1 METATA
7 MTVVLGVV
15 PLVGWL
21 LWWWNDLWFGLPAKM
36 RCSASGTKLP
46 PGRMG
51 VPFFGEM
58 PNFLWYFKR
67 LRRPD
72 DYINSKRHKYGET
85 PGLYKSHL
93 FGSPVIIACSPSLNK
108 FVLQSDANFI
118 REWPTA
124 KIFGINSLIC
134 AQGKAHTRIKSFV
147 LRAINRP
154 DALRQMAVML
164 QPRVTFANIAKH
176 FAGFE
181 PGPVLDT
188 LDELFKGVMHGFRA
202 FPLNFPG
209 TAYHHAIQCHT
220 KVWEIFRV
228 ELEKRKNNPDGAK
241 ARNDLM
247 DGLMELKDDEGK
259 RLRDVEVLDNI
270 ISLVVGAYEPISL
283 SMMWALYLLAKYPLV
298 LQKLREENMNLSKNN
313 DEVLITAEDVAK
325 LTYTKKVVEETLRVA
340 NIASLVFRTAT
351 KDVEYK
357 GYSIPKG
364 WKVVLWL
371 RYLHTNPENFEDP
384 MCFNPDRWNESVKP
398 EAFQVFGGGSR
409 ICAGNMLVRL
419 QLAIFL
425 HHLARAYK
433 YTANHKTELSLP
445 SANFEDGVELTFSK
459 L

>member
-1 METATA
+1 
-7 MTVVLGVV
+7 
-15 PLVGWL
+15 
-21 LWWWNDLWFGLPAKM
+21 
-36 RCSASGTKLP
+36 
-46 PGRMG
+46 
-51 VPFFGEM
+51 
-58 PNFLWYFKR
+58 
-67 LRRPD
+67 
-72 DYINSKRHKYGET
+72 YGET

-124 KIFGINSLIC
+124 NIFGINSLIC

-147 LRAINRP
+147 LRAINGP

-164 QPRVTFANIAKH
+164 QPRVISTLQSWSQKGRITAWKEAEKVTFANITKH

-202 FPLNFPG
+202 YPLDFPG

-259 RLRDVEVLDNI
+259 QLRDVEVLDNI
-270 ISLVVGAYEPISL
+270 VSLVVGGYEAISL
-283 SMMWALYLLAKYPLV
+283 SKMWALYLLAKYPAV
-298 LQKLREENMNLSKNN
+298 LQKLREENMNLSKKN
-313 DEVLITAEDVAK
+313 DEELITAEDVAK
-325 LTYTKKVVEETLRVA
+325 LTYTKKKLFRSKNICLLVVEETIRVA
-340 NIASLVFRTAT
+340 NIAFLVFRTAT

-357 GYSIPKG
+357 GYTKPKG

-371 RYLHTNPENFEDP
+371 RYLHTDPENFEDP
-384 MCFNPDRWNESVKP
+384 TCFNPDRWNELVKP
-398 EAFQVFGGGSR
+398 EAFLVFGGGSR

-425 HHLARAYK
+425 HHLAIAYK
-433 YTANHKTELSLP
+433 WDLVNPNAKMMYLPFHKP
-445 SANFEDGVELTFSK
+445 EDGVELTFSK